1 MIETLSQNPLS
12 LVLIFPVVTLTVF
25 VVGIIRIDLAKF
37 VTEKVGLEDLE
48 SSFNRMEK
56 GEVIRSVIML

>member
-37 VTEKVGLEDLE
+37 QQKHVSGKEEELSL
-48 SSFNRMEK
+48 
-56 GEVIRSVIML
+56 IHI

>member
-1 MIETLSQNPLS
+1 MIETLSQNQLS

-37 VTEKVGLEDLE
+37 QQKQDIFVNLLSLTKNGH
-48 SSFNRMEK
+48 
-56 GEVIRSVIML
+56 RSHQT

>member
-37 VTEKVGLEDLE
+37 QEKHVSGKEEEYLYFCHNQSLILDYEL
-48 SSFNRMEK
+48 
-56 GEVIRSVIML
+56 